1 MAGVSL
7 HYQLPHL
14 RALCLVLFGGQPAAC
29 NAAASAE
36 IDALS
41 TGSKQPLS
49 DGLAQ
54 DGSNALVDHDTIDS
68 IRLRSEPHGA
78 QQQRHLSEVALQ
90 LRLRQSKETLRVH
103 GIVDTGASASYLV
116 ILRGVQ
122 LADGR
127 CIDVNSTIR
136 LSVSAL
142 DINQREW
149 FGDTDHV
156 FRFLPLCQSLF
167 GSDLLPDAQAGETIQ
182 VISDEPLDN
191 QLFYGGDATTARVD
205 SSQFTLLPPSSVLTK
220 PVVIR
225 LPPRTETSLF
235 EIWNSIAAKGWLD
248 SSSGGSYRTPDP
260 ASASV

>member
-1 MAGVSL
+1 SSHNGRSEPTLSTSPPTSSL
-7 HYQLPHL
+7 TVPL
-14 RALCLVLFGGQPAAC
+14 GGQPAAC
-29 NAAASAE
+29 NDAASAE

-54 DGSNALVDHDTIDS
+54 NGSNAWVDHDSIDS

-78 QQQRHLSEVALQ
+78 QQQRHLSEVSLQ
-90 LRLRQSKETLRVH
+90 LRLRQSEETLQVH

-116 ILRGVQ
+116 SPDPLARLPFSVSCADNPTRVQ

-136 LSVSAL
+136 LSVSTL

-156 FRFLPLCQSLF
+156 FRFLPLCQS
-167 GSDLLPDAQAGETIQ
+167 
-182 VISDEPLDN
+182 
-191 QLFYGGDATTARVD
+191 
-205 SSQFTLLPPSSVLTK
+205 
-220 PVVIR
+220 
-225 LPPRTETSLF
+225 
-235 EIWNSIAAKGWLD
+235 
-248 SSSGGSYRTPDP
+248 
-260 ASASV
+260 